1 MSQMELGPV
10 DFLTVALVKKDP
22 PTFHLQGRM
31 GARHV
36 TVELSLEMLQALT
49 TGIPEF
55 LAEVHERFPHLP
67 PEEHTIDEQN
77 MRFYPPPSTLFRVG
91 TVGLGYEPENDLI
104 MLELREQI
112 QREQGGSPRVVR
124 MWCTRDQILH
134 LALWSLEVL
143 RTALPVCPQC
153 NQPVDDLQLH
163 VCPRKN
169 GHVVG

>member
-1 MSQMELGPV
+1 MSQIELGPV
-10 DFLTVALVKKDP
+10 DILTVALVRREP

-31 GARHV
+31 GPRHV
-36 TVELSLEMLQALT
+36 TVEMSLEMLQALT

-67 PEEHTIDEQN
+67 LEEHTVNEQS
-77 MRFYPPPSTLFRVG
+77 MRFYPPPSVLFRVG

-104 MLELREQI
+104 VLELREQI
-112 QREQGGSPRVVR
+112 QRERGGAPRVVR
-124 MWCTRDQILH
+124 LWCTREQILH

-153 NQPVDDLQLH
+153 NQPVEDLEAH

-169 GHVVG
+169 GHSLK